1 MLSRR
6 ALPLAAIACL
16 LVAAVACGGGQAKV
30 ARSAQY
36 KADTTVIFKAVV
48 DAAGQKYKVDKAD
61 APSLTL
67 VTIARWYEP
76 EGNLEDMDA
85 SGEAA
90 QLQDGSVLLRFLI
103 RVTPGAVDGAY
114 KVDVV
119 PQIQQMRSGY
129 AQPVELKPDDMAV
142 PGWVHGK
149 TDDLY
154 ETIYTS
160 LKTYAVTTTGS

>member
-1 MLSRR
+1 MLIRR
-6 ALPLAAIACL
+6 ALPLVAALACL
-16 LVAAVACGGGQAKV
+16 LVAAACGGGQAKV
-30 ARSAQY
+30 ARTAQY
-36 KADTTVIFKAVV
+36 KADTTVIFTAVV

-67 VTIARWYEP
+67 VTVPRWYEP

-90 QLQDGSVLLRFLI
+90 QLQDGSLLLRWLI
-103 RVTPGAVDGAY
+103 RVTPGAVDGAF
-114 KVDVV
+114 KVEVV
-119 PQIQQMRSGY
+119 PQMQQMRSGY
-129 AQPVELKPDDMAV
+129 AKPVELKADDLSV

-154 ETIYTS
+154 ETIYAS
-160 LKTYAVTTTGS
+160 LKTYAVTTTGT